1 MKNVKN
7 VKKNN
12 KGFSLV
18 ELIVVIAIMA
28 VLVGVL
34 APQFMGYVSKSKKST
49 DIKNGQEIASAISV
63 ALADD
68 SINKDLTNKA
78 GNYVEVTDS
87 AGTIGGVIKSHNL
100 LATLPT
106 VKSDSAKKYYASYDA
121 STGKVLVFCAS
132 AAPTADDAASIIYP
146 TVGSDWE

>member
-34 APQFMGYVSKSKKST
+34 APQFMGYVTKSKKST
-49 DIKNGQEIASAISV
+49 DVKNGQEIASAISV
-63 ALADD
+63 AIADE
-68 SINKDLTNKA
+68 SITVTSGTVEQVVSNSGIGNVLT
-78 GNYVEVTDS
+78 T
-87 AGTIGGVIKSHNL
+87 KSL

-106 VKSDSAKKYYASYDA
+106 VKTDSDYSYYATYNS
-121 STGKVLVFCAS
+121 STGNVAIYCGKNL
-132 AAPTADDAASIIYP
+132 APDTADLDKYMVYP
-146 TVGSDWE
+146 TVGDNWKNN

>member
-34 APQFMGYVSKSKKST
+34 APQFIGYVSKSKKST
-49 DIKNGQEIASAISV
+49 DIKNAQEIASAISV
-63 ALADD
+63 VLADE
-68 SINKDLTNKA
+68 SIVRTSTGA
-78 GNYVEVTDS
+78 FAEVNATSGIGAEIKS
-87 AGTIGGVIKSHNL
+87 AGL
-100 LATLPT
+100 LSSIPT
-106 VKSDSAKKYYASYDA
+106 VKSNSTYKFYATYNADNGEVKIYCGKDLTDSTPDLDSKYM
-121 STGKVLVFCAS
+121 V
-132 AAPTADDAASIIYP
+132 YP
-146 TVGSDWE
+146 TVGSEW

>member
-34 APQFMGYVSKSKKST
+34 APTFLGYVSKSRVST
-49 DIKNGQEIASAISV
+49 DLQNAEEIANQISV
-63 ALADD
+63 AIAAKDSTITTGDTARSLGTGGNATITFDD
-68 SINKDLTNKA
+68 SSTSSITVSKSKVSNGASWSFKIIDNQVHVYITP
-78 GNYVEVTDS
+78 S
-87 AGTIGGVIKSHNL
+87 AEGSS
-100 LATLPT
+100 ATELYPNQPT
-106 VKSDSAKKYYASYDA
+106 S
-121 STGKVLVFCAS
+121 G
-132 AAPTADDAASIIYP
+132 
-146 TVGSDWE
+146 DWSN

>member
-34 APQFMGYVSKSKKST
+34 APTFMGYVTKSKKST
-49 DIKNGQEIASAISV
+49 DVKNGQEIASAISV
-63 ALADD
+63 AIADVGITAGD
-68 SINKDLTNKA
+68 ATVQEVADGTGIGSVLKTNNFLSSI
-78 GNYVEVTDS
+78 
-87 AGTIGGVIKSHNL
+87 
-100 LATLPT
+100 PT
-106 VKSDSAKKYYASYDA
+106 VKTNSSYKFYATYNSTTGEVKIYCGNGLTATSATDA
-121 STGKVLVFCAS
+121 DMV
-132 AAPTADDAASIIYP
+132 YP
-146 TVGSDWE
+146 TVGSNWTN

>member
-1 MKNVKN
+1 MKN

-34 APQFMGYVSKSKKST
+34 APQFMGYVTKSKKST
-49 DIKNGQEIASAISV
+49 DVKNGQEIASAISV
-63 ALADD
+63 AIADE
-68 SINKDLTNKA
+68 SIAVTSDT
-78 GNYVEVTDS
+78 VEQVVAS
-87 AGTIGGVIKSHNL
+87 GTIGNILTTYNL

-106 VKSDSAKKYYASYDA
+106 VKTNSTYSYYATYDS
-121 STGKVLVFCAS
+121 STGNVAIYCGSGLVATS
-132 AAPTADDAASIIYP
+132 TDLADYMVYP
-146 TVGSDWE
+146 TVGSKWTN